1 MAAQAIGELPT
12 EILPSVPDLPNP
24 VILPDMEISKS
35 IFNDAMAAEK
45 ANPSETSEE
54 VTSTPTKESD
64 KTTEAAEPTKDKSD
78 VKEDTPVIET
88 TTSDKIETTAT
99 RTNLPEELLTGKK
112 PEPKVDDALAELDAM
127 VLPKNAK
134 PEQVASFAKL
144 KEQAKKVIEEKVGRI
159 RELETKTGEGA
170 SRHEIEAAQER
181 IKAAETA
188 RAELEQTIERIAFT
202 ESPRFKQFINDEAA
216 TLTSAKSYF
225 EGTEINPEIIEY
237 AARATGAQRIKI
249 LTEAGADASLIGAV
263 SPYLAQYDNIQRYKT
278 GALENWKSEQSKW
291 VEQNN
296 AQQQAAQEQRRK
308 SEDDVWTQTVH
319 ELSDLVPL
327 RKFDKNDSWN
337 TRSEELLRQA
347 KAVYNGD
354 GVDLKTVAERLIK
367 GQAYDALDEVR
378 IALTEELNKVLGE
391 NAKLKSARPGA
402 SNGQASVSTNG
413 NDSHLTPT
421 QQAMAR
427 FNAEKARAA
436 Q

>member
-1 MAAQAIGELPT
+1 
-12 EILPSVPDLPNP
+12 
-24 VILPDMEISKS
+24 MEISKGL
-35 IFNDAMAAEK
+35 FNDAMAAEK
-45 ANPSETSEE
+45 ANPTE
-54 VTSTPTKESD
+54 
-64 KTTEAAEPTKDKSD
+64 TTEATEPTTTEATQTEQVVQPEEKGD
-78 VKEDTPVIET
+78 DTPVVET
-88 TTSDKIETTAT
+88 TTSDKTTIPTETPAT
-99 RTNLPEELLTGKK
+99 RANLPEELLTGKK
-112 PEPKVDDALAELDAM
+112 AEPKVDDALAELDAM

-202 ESPRFKQFINDEAA
+202 ESPRFKQFINDESA
-216 TLTSAKSYF
+216 TLTNAKSYF

-296 AQQQAAQEQRRK
+296 AQQQAAVEQRK
-308 SEDDVWTQTVH
+308 KAEDDVWTQTVH

-327 RKFDKNDSWN
+327 RKFEKNDSWN
-337 TRSEELLRQA
+337 TRSEELLKQA

-402 SNGQASVSTNG
+402 SNGQVSVSTNG

-421 QQAMAR
+421 QQSMAR
-427 FNAEKARAA
+427 FNAEKARAL

>member
-24 VILPDMEISKS
+24 VILPDMEISKGL
-35 IFNDAMAAEK
+35 FNDAMAAEK
-45 ANPSETSEE
+45 ANPTE
-54 VTSTPTKESD
+54 
-64 KTTEAAEPTKDKSD
+64 TTEATEPATTESTQTDQVVHPEKKVD
-78 VKEDTPVIET
+78 DTPVVET
-88 TTSDKIETTAT
+88 TTSDKSTIPAETPAT
-99 RTNLPEELLTGKK
+99 RANLPEELLTGKK

-202 ESPRFKQFINDEAA
+202 ESPRFKQFINDETA

-278 GALENWKSEQSKW
+278 GALENWKAEQSKW

-296 AQQQAAQEQRRK
+296 AQQQAAVEQRK
-308 SEDDVWTQTVH
+308 KAEDDVWTQTVH

-327 RKFDKNDSWN
+327 RKFEKNDSWN
-337 TRSEELLRQA
+337 TRSEELLKQA

-402 SNGQASVSTNG
+402 SNGQVSVSTNG

-427 FNAEKARAA
+427 FNAEKSRAA

>member
-12 EILPSVPDLPNP
+12 ETLPTVELPNP
-24 VILPDMEISKS
+24 VILPDMEISKGL
-35 IFNDAMAAEK
+35 FNDAMEAEK
-45 ANPSETSEE
+45 SKPAEAIEQETPPPSKLETPEPEPVPEKGTTDDKKVEE
-54 VTSTPTKESD
+54 PKVEVP
-64 KTTEAAEPTKDKSD
+64 P
-78 VKEDTPVIET
+78 
-88 TTSDKIETTAT
+88 AT
-99 RTNLPEELLTGKK
+99 RANLPEELITGKK
-112 PEPKVDDALAELDAM
+112 PEPRVYDALTELDAM

-181 IKAAETA
+181 IKAAETKVQ
-188 RAELEQTIERIAFT
+188 EYEQTIERIAYK
-202 ESPRFKQFINDEAA
+202 ESPRFKQFENDEAA
-216 TLTSAKSYF
+216 TLTNAKSYF

-278 GALENWKSEQSKW
+278 GALENWKAEQSKW
-291 VEQNN
+291 VEQSN

-337 TRSEELLRQA
+337 TRSEELLKQA

-402 SNGQASVSTNG
+402 SNGQVSVSANG
-413 NDSHLTPT
+413 SDEHLTP
-421 QQAMAR
+421 AEAAKRR
-427 FNAEKARAA
+427 FNSEMSRARG

>member
-1 MAAQAIGELPT
+1 
-12 EILPSVPDLPNP
+12 
-24 VILPDMEISKS
+24 
-35 IFNDAMAAEK
+35 
-45 ANPSETSEE
+45 
-54 VTSTPTKESD
+54 
-64 KTTEAAEPTKDKSD
+64 
-78 VKEDTPVIET
+78 
-88 TTSDKIETTAT
+88 
-99 RTNLPEELLTGKK
+99 
-112 PEPKVDDALAELDAM
+112 M

-202 ESPRFKQFINDEAA
+202 ESPRFKQFINDETA
-216 TLTSAKSYF
+216 TLTNAKSYF

-296 AQQQAAQEQRRK
+296 AQQQAAQEQRK
-308 SEDDVWTQTVH
+308 KAEDDVWNQVVH
-319 ELSDLVPL
+319 ELSDLVPF

-337 TRSEELLRQA
+337 SRADELLQKA
-347 KAVYNGD
+347 KRVYNGD
-354 GVDLKTVAERLIK
+354 GVDLKEVGTIIAK
-367 GQAYDALDEVR
+367 GMAYDAVDEVR
-378 IALTEELNKVLGE
+378 IALTDELNKVLGE
-391 NAKLKSARPGA
+391 NAKLKSSRPGA

-413 NDSHLTPT
+413 SDEHLTP
-421 QQAMAR
+421 AEAAKRR
-427 FNAEKARAA
+427 FNSEMSRARG